1 MFQRCV
7 VSSRGRLAAFAA
19 GLALAASA
27 LLAAPAEARGRHHAR
42 HSAGPAF
49 AAIVVDANSG
59 RVLYGRNE
67 NELRHPASITKV
79 MTLYLLFEQ
88 IEKGRFRLDSEI
100 PISAHAHRQ
109 APSKLGLDIG
119 ETIAVEDAIKAV
131 VTKSA
136 NDIAVAIA
144 EAVGGSEENFAA
156 LMTRKAHQ
164 LGMDK
169 TVYVNASGLPDADQ
183 VTTAR
188 DLAILGRAIQE
199 RFPKFYGY
207 FSTHV
212 FNYAGASHRNHNKLL
227 GRVEGMDGIKTGYTR
242 DSGFNLLTSVKRDGH
257 RLVSVVLGGTSGG
270 SRDRIMA
277 GLIEEHIDSGSTT
290 RTAAL
295 IGEGAAE
302 REVASAEPARPAPE
316 RVRVEEP
323 ARPAPRPAPPAAAG
337 APLQLAAVIPQIERI
352 RPAVVSGAPRA
363 EAAPLPSADPRKRV
377 VLDGSTSARV
387 AIAPGKPAVAAAVT
401 PSALGWAAGPAGRPA
416 AAANHAIESAA
427 AVSPL
432 PVARPAAI
440 KAAIAAKPEPPR
452 AEAAPQPQADP
463 RRRVVLDGSTSAR
476 VAIAPGKPPVAAAVT
491 PSALGWAAGPAG
503 RPAAPAAPAN
513 HAIES
518 AAAVSP
524 LPVARPRIGKP
535 AAKPEPARGNT
546 TVVARGD
553 APAQQ
558 ATAGW
563 IIQIGATDDAG
574 KASDLLARAKLQ
586 GKAALAS
593 ARPFTE
599 RILKGD
605 AVLYRAR
612 FAGLEPD
619 AAEAACRSLKK
630 SGFACFAMKN

>member
-323 ARPAPRPAPPAAAG
+323 ARPAPRPAPQAAAG

-352 RPAVVSGAPRA
+352 RPAVVSGA
-363 EAAPLPSADPRKRV
+363 
-377 VLDGSTSARV
+377 
-387 AIAPGKPAVAAAVT
+387 
-401 PSALGWAAGPAGRPA
+401 
-416 AAANHAIESAA
+416 
-427 AVSPL
+427 
-432 PVARPAAI
+432 
-440 KAAIAAKPEPPR
+440 PR